1 MWELLW
7 GLGSVGLGPAPSPAH
22 PVPVL
27 CSVPRWVPPLCPE
40 LKSPGGVN
48 NRAVPSSPCTGRRPS
63 QGGWC
68 RSVTSLDGGALPG
81 TVPKRGRDRGNCDR
95 KYSRPRRSHG
105 DPRCP
110 ATTLATADVRQP
122 TSVPMGVLGRER
134 GKARGVVGG
143 VGAGVR
149 RGGAA

>member
-40 LKSPGGVN
+40 LKSPGGLTTELSPPHLALAEGQARVSGA
-48 NRAVPSSPCTGRRPS
+48 RGVPT
-63 QGGWC
+63 
-68 RSVTSLDGGALPG
+68 LGGAAQSHPWRGAPPG

-110 ATTLATADVRQP
+110 ATTLATADVRRP
-122 TSVPMGVLGRER
+122 TSVPMGVLGREP
-134 GKARGVVGG
+134 GQGQGWWVV
-143 VGAGVR
+143 
-149 RGGAA
+149 